1 MNGGSRFKLWKS
13 IEGDHSR
20 AVSHASPVAWRCCW
34 WEVVGNNAAH
44 CRFTLRRGAVAD
56 DCQCGRAR
64 QNLVPF
70 FSQKTTFLKIPE
82 TN

>member
-20 AVSHASPVAWRCCW
+20 AVSHARRGGLALLLMQ
-34 WEVVGNNAAH
+34 GT
-44 CRFTLRRGAVAD
+44 TLPTAGLLFEGGAVAD

-64 QNLVPF
+64 QNLAPF
-70 FSQKTTFLKIPE
+70 FSQKMTFLKIPE